1 MDNLVSGLNVCL
13 LFSSN
18 AATLMSAIQKEHKA
32 KNGFLYVMYSGENT
46 YGDQNIWRFWMC
58 ALGAMG
64 KLFPL
69 SHVYNVKLLGFR
81 VWLE

>member
-46 YGDQNIWRFWMC
+46 YGDQNIWRF
-58 ALGAMG
+58 
-64 KLFPL
+64 
-69 SHVYNVKLLGFR
+69 
-81 VWLE
+81 